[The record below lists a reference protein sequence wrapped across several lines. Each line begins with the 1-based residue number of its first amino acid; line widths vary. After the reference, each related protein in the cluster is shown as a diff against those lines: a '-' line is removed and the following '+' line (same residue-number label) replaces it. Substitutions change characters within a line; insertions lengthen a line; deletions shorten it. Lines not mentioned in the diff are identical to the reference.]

1 MAQNYMQFSE
11 VIDNLTVEEHDW
23 FKKALALNDDGCY
36 DDGVEPPA
44 WWDDSTE
51 SFGFEYDLGQSE
63 IQFYSEEYGN
73 IDTLQAL
80 ISDFISLFR
89 KDYVFTL
96 SWSESC
102 SKMRVGEF
110 GGGGMIVTLDET
122 RFQNVWGWLQSE
134 KKRITESRLS
144 ESL

>member
-11 VIDNLTVEEHDW
+11 VIDNLTVKEHDW
-23 FKKALALNDDGCY
+23 FKKALALNDDGGY

-44 WWDDSTE
+44 WWDDGSE
-51 SFGFEYDLGQSE
+51 NFGFDYELGEDE
-63 IQFYSEEYGN
+63 IHFYSEEYGN
-73 IDTLQAL
+73 IHTVQAL
-80 ISDFISLFR
+80 VSEFISLFR

-102 SKMRVGEF
+102 SKMRAGEF
-110 GGGGMIVTLDET
+110 GGGGMIVALDET
-122 RFQNVWGWLQSE
+122 RFMNVWEWLQSE

-144 ESL
+144 ESV

>member
-36 DDGVEPPA
+36 DDGVETPA

-73 IDTLQAL
+73 IDTVQAL
-80 ISDFISLFR
+80 VSEFISLFR

-110 GGGGMIVTLDET
+110 GGGGMIVSLDET
-122 RFQNVWGWLQSE
+122 RFMNVWGWLQSE

-144 ESL
+144 ESV